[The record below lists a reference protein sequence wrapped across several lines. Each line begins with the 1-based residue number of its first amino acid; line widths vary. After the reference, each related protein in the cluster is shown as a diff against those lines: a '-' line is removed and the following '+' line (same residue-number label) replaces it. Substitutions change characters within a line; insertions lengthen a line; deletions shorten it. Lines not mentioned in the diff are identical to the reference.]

1 MAFTLQQAESLIQ
14 HAHNSGRLPHA
25 LLFTGSEVAG
35 THALALRLARE
46 LNGAH
51 SATVEA
57 LRHPMCRIIRPG
69 SKSRS
74 ILIADIRSVDP
85 FLTLRAE
92 EGATKLVII
101 LEADRMKE
109 EAANAFL
116 KTLEEPPPQTL
127 IILITSQ
134 PSRLLPTIL
143 SRCVRLDL
151 RESDTRTRLSNVQQL
166 FLPAVSAALALL
178 GSNVAA
184 LALRADFQALLAERK
199 SAISDRLLSALKA
212 EARAIAEGTDIR
224 DWEARQ
230 KDATTALIET
240 EYLGEREE
248 MLELLSLCLG
258 QAVLLASHAPD
269 VKPLTPEIAA
279 VAAQHSIAD
288 LIRRMRAVDALRQ
301 DLNFNVNEALA
312 MDNRLIDI
320 IGASGIVP
328 HSQSPS

>member
-1 MAFTLQQAESLIQ
+1 MAFTRQQAAGLLQQAR
-14 HAHNSGRLPHA
+14 HNGRLPHA
-25 LLFTGSEVAG
+25 LLFTGTESAG
-35 THALALRLARE
+35 THALALNLARE
-46 LNGAH
+46 LNGARAE
-51 SATVEA
+51 SLEA
-57 LRHPMCRIIRPG
+57 LRHPMCRVIRPG
-69 SKSRS
+69 SRSRS
-74 ILIADIRSVDP
+74 ILIADIRSVEP

-127 IILITSQ
+127 IVLISAQ

-143 SRCVRLDL
+143 SRCVRMDL
-151 RESDTRTRLSNVQQL
+151 REQDTRTRLTEVQKL
-166 FLPAVSAALALL
+166 FMPAVAAALPLL
-178 GSNVAA
+178 GSDVAA
-184 LALRADFQALLAERK
+184 LALRADFQSLLTERK
-199 SAISDRLLSALKA
+199 EAITDRLTAALKA

-240 EYLGEREE
+240 EYLGEREQ

-269 VKPLTPEIAA
+269 VQPLTPEIAG
-279 VAAQHSIAD
+279 VAAAHSVAD

-320 IGASGIVP
+320 IGASGMP
-328 HSQSPS
+328 